1 MEFHRHT
8 LSSKR
13 VERFRLSVVSQSEV
27 MSTRQFGSHTGR
39 RYRIHP
45 GKLNNVRI
53 LQDNFEVSA
62 LCFAPTDAGFLPEAD
77 IMLAQKIALET
88 NEKAALKVAHQ
99 SSPLSL
105 LPSVVT
111 LTLASHGRLF

>member
-1 MEFHRHT
+1 
-8 LSSKR
+8 
-13 VERFRLSVVSQSEV
+13 